1 VIEELSDSQQG
12 IFSEDGRNS
21 LPNNNGEH
29 ENQEESEEFSEELLT
44 DDIDDAETGGDPQ
57 TRIRRKRP
65 QRDFPTLTFE
75 ESLELAFA
83 IQKHASGQKIRRLT
97 LFQEMGRSAESGT
110 SRQLVTNSSKYGL
123 TIGSYKAE
131 HLELT
136 PDGYAATAEDV
147 PEREKIRA
155 RFKLAIEQITPF
167 KKLHDHYVNNRLP
180 AKNVMVDFLKDEGI
194 NQDVVSECVE
204 TFLLNAK
211 FIGVLQNLA
220 GAERLVTLDHV
231 LDQAP
236 AATRSKSPA
245 VPKTLPEPEKLQ
257 PDDLVSGTAATFPT
271 SLTTPEDPWSRIC
284 FYITPIGAEGSEQRM
299 HSDLFLGSIVEPAL
313 EEFGLK
319 VVRGDRVEE
328 TGMITRQEILHV
340 MRSRLVIADLSFH
353 NPNVFYELAI
363 RHVSGLPTVQIM
375 RTSEQVP
382 FDVGQM
388 RTVRIDTSSIYTLVP
403 QLEVYRTE
411 ITNQVRRALENS
423 EVADNPF
430 TAFYSAKIVQR

>member
-1 VIEELSDSQQG
+1 MEEASDSQQDL
-12 IFSEDGRNS
+12 FSEDGKNG
-21 LPNNNGEH
+21 LDNNNVER
-29 ENQEESEEFSEELLT
+29 ESQEEVEEFSNELPT
-44 DDIDDAETGGDPQ
+44 DDADDAETNDDSQ
-57 TRIRRKRP
+57 NRVRRKRV
-65 QRDFPTLTFE
+65 QRDFPAATFE
-75 ESLELAFA
+75 EALELALA

-97 LFQEMGRSAESGT
+97 LFELMQRSAESGT

-136 PDGYAATAEDV
+136 PDGYTATADDV

-167 KKLHDHYVNNRLP
+167 KKLYERYINNRLP
-180 AKNVMVDFLKDEGI
+180 AKNVMVDFLKDEGMH
-194 NQDVVSECVE
+194 QDVVSECVE

-211 FIGVLQNLA
+211 FVRILQNIA

-236 AATRSKSPA
+236 AATRSNSPA
-245 VPKTLPEPEKLQ
+245 APKTLPEPEKIQHNLI
-257 PDDLVSGTAATFPT
+257 
-271 SLTTPEDPWSRIC
+271 TPETTIAPPISLEVSADPWSSIC
-284 FYITPIGAEGSEQRM
+284 FYITPIGAEDTEQRI

-319 VVRGDRVEE
+319 VVRGDRIEE
-328 TGMITRQEILHV
+328 AGMITRQEIHYV
-340 MRSRLVIADLSFH
+340 MRSRLVVADLSFH
-353 NPNVFYELAI
+353 NPNVFYELAL
-363 RHVSGLPTVQIM
+363 RHVSGLPTVQII
-375 RTSEQVP
+375 RASEQVP

-430 TAFYSAKIVQR
+430 TAFYSAKIAQR

>member
-1 VIEELSDSQQG
+1 MEEVSDSLQDL
-12 IFSEDGRNS
+12 SLEDGRNS
-21 LPNNNGEH
+21 LNNSNGVP
-29 ENQEESEEFSEELLT
+29 ENQEEFEEPSEELLADDT
-44 DDIDDAETGGDPQ
+44 DELEASGDSQ
-57 TRIRRKRP
+57 TRTRRKRP
-65 QRDFPTLTFE
+65 QRNFPASTFE
-75 ESLELAFA
+75 EALELALA
-83 IQKHASGQKIRRLT
+83 IQKHASGQKIRYLT

-110 SRQLVTNSSKYGL
+110 SRQLIANSNKYGL
-123 TIGSYKAE
+123 TSGSYKDGY
-131 HLELT
+131 LELT
-136 PDGYAATAEDV
+136 PDGYTATADDV

-167 KKLHDHYVNNRLP
+167 KKLHEHYVNNRLP
-180 AKNVMVDFLKDEGI
+180 AKNVMIDFLKDEGI

-211 FIGVLQNLA
+211 FVGVLQNIA

-236 AATRSKSPA
+236 AITRLNSPA
-245 VPKTLPEPEKLQ
+245 VPKTLPEPEKVRH
-257 PDDLVSGTAATFPT
+257 DDVLSEATVTPPA
-271 SLTTPEDPWSRIC
+271 SLEIPGNPWSRIC
-284 FYITPIGAEGSEQRM
+284 FYITPIGAEGTEYRM

-313 EEFGLK
+313 EEFGLAL
-319 VVRGDRVEE
+319 VRGDRIEE
-328 TGMITRQEILHV
+328 TGMITRQEIQYV
-340 MRSRLVIADLSFH
+340 MKSRLVIADLSFH

-363 RHVSGLPTVQIM
+363 RHVSGLPTVQII
-375 RTSEQVP
+375 RASEQVP

-411 ITNQVRRALENS
+411 ITNQIRRALENS

-430 TAFYSAKIVQR
+430 TAFYNAKIVQR

>member
-1 VIEELSDSQQG
+1 MIEEVSDSQQD
-12 IFSEDGRNS
+12 ILSEDGRNS
-21 LPNNNGEH
+21 LPNNNGGH

-44 DDIDDAETGGDPQ
+44 DDIDAADTGGDPQ

-75 ESLELAFA
+75 EALELAFA

-136 PDGYAATAEDV
+136 PDGYTATAEDV

-167 KKLHDHYVNNRLP
+167 EKLHEHYVNNRLP

-211 FIGVLQNLA
+211 FVGVLQNLA

-236 AATRSKSPA
+236 AATRLKSPA
-245 VPKTLPEPEKLQ
+245 VPKTLPEAEKLQ
-257 PDDLVSGTAATFPT
+257 PDDLVSETTTALPA
-271 SLTTPEDPWSRIC
+271 SLTTPEDPWRRIC

-375 RTSEQVP
+375 RTSSV
-382 FDVGQM
+382 
-388 RTVRIDTSSIYTLVP
+388 
-403 QLEVYRTE
+403 
-411 ITNQVRRALENS
+411 
-423 EVADNPF
+423 
-430 TAFYSAKIVQR
+430 